1 LNNQA
6 QEYLSMMKDLN
17 KPRGLGVD
25 VGLST
30 RLHSGQIDALA
41 PLYNGSDVL
50 TLFLACGR
58 KFGKTEAVCYI
69 LWKHALENPGAA
81 CYYVAP
87 QKDHARKL
95 IWDNRRI
102 QRFLEEDT
110 SKYVRNIENDTMT
123 VRLNNGSFIQL
134 LGSDNYAIANG
145 LTPSIAVY
153 DEMKHFRSLFHTEFA
168 PNRAALGAKL
178 VIIGTKPRPENRN
191 YRQYNAL
198 LNFYKDDER
207 GHLVTKTTFDNPIN
221 AMPQQAAAIKL
232 EIDQLRADDQEDVV
246 QLEFYSKVIPGGK
259 RAIFPMLDKDRHM
272 IKHTKMYSIIDK
284 ERDQL
289 DFYCIAD
296 PGTTTVFGVL
306 FVAYN
311 RWNKKVYL
319 IDEIY
324 EEQQKKCSTGSI
336 YPIIEATC
344 KQWHD
349 GTDIITDLW
358 DINDDWFLGYDQAAA
373 WFANEVAVRY
383 DAAFVATEKTLKS
396 KQEGISLI
404 RDQLNFDMILISD
417 KCEKTWL
424 DMESYA
430 RKDNGD
436 IPKEHD
442 HTIDCLRYANG
453 FHNYDITEA
462 FKHIKKKDPMTVG
475 RFRRM
480 NDEEAETDWTQDI
493 FSDLE

>member
-1 LNNQA
+1 
-6 QEYLSMMKDLN
+6 MTDLN
-17 KPRGLGVD
+17 KPRGLGLD
-25 VGLST
+25 VGLTT
-30 RLHSGQIDALA
+30 RLHQGQIDALSC
-41 PLYNGSDVL
+41 LYDGSDVL

-69 LWKHALENPGAA
+69 LWKHALENPGSA

-102 QRFLEEDT
+102 QNFLFEDT
-110 SKYVRNIENDTMT
+110 KKYIKNVENDTMT
-123 VRLNNGSFIQL
+123 VRLQNGSFIQL

-191 YRQYNAL
+191 FRQYNAL
-198 LNFYKDDER
+198 LKFYQGDER
-207 GHLVTKTTFDNPIN
+207 GKLVTKTTFDNPIN
-221 AMPQQAAAIKL
+221 HMPDQKAAIQL
-232 EIDQLRADDQEDVV
+232 EIDQLRQDDQEDVV

-259 RAIFPMLDKDRHM
+259 RAIFPMLDAKRHR
-272 IKHTKMYSIIDK
+272 ISNYKMQDIVEK
-284 ERDQL
+284 ERSQL

-296 PGTTTVFGVL
+296 PGTTKVFGVL
-306 FVAYN
+306 FLAYN
-311 RWNKKVYL
+311 RWTKKVYIL
-319 IDEIY
+319 DEIY
-324 EEQQKKCSTGSI
+324 EEQQKKCSTMYI
-336 YPIIEATC
+336 YPRIEAIC
-344 KQWHD
+344 KQWNYTPD
-349 GTDIITDLW
+349 VLSDVW
-358 DINDDWFLGYDQAAA
+358 DIHDDWFLGYDEAGA
-373 WFANEVAVRY
+373 WFANEVASVY
-383 DAAFVATEKTLKS
+383 DVAFVATQKHLKS
-396 KQEGISLI
+396 KEEGISLI
-404 RDQLNFDMILISD
+404 RDQLNFDMALINE

-442 HTIDCLRYANG
+442 HTIDDWRYANSFNG
-453 FHNYDITEA
+453 YDINEA
-462 FKHIKKKDPMTVG
+462 FKHIKKKDPITVG
-475 RFRRM
+475 RFRGVQYDRE
-480 NDEEAETDWTQDI
+480 DEEDWMEGIFTD
-493 FSDLE
+493 FE